1 MPLRVFNDKN
11 MTGDKNVLSLGVIDR
26 HLYLGE
32 KKFEEDIHKKRNLE
46 LDIFL
51 TPLRGFCNDL

>member
-1 MPLRVFNDKN
+1 
-11 MTGDKNVLSLGVIDR
+11 MTGDKNVLSLGVTDRQTDR

-51 TPLRGFCNDL
+51 TSLRGFCNDL